1 MIGFVL
7 FGFLFAGPAPDVYRV
22 RVDTTV
28 GAFTME
34 VTRSLAPIGADRFYE
49 LVKSGFYDDSRF
61 FRVIPGSFAQFGIPG
76 DPAKNWDMPAFADDR
91 LKTSNLRGSFAFAM
105 TGPGARTTQIFI
117 STADQP
123 RQDALGFAPLGR
135 VVEGMDVVDR
145 LYSGYA
151 ETSGGGMRAGKQQ
164 RLFAEGNAY
173 LDREFPKLD
182 KLVRAR
188 IQPK

>member
-1 MIGFVL
+1 MIWILLWGV
-7 FGFLFAGPAPDVYRV
+7 FAQQAPDVYRV
-22 RVDTTV
+22 RAETTA

-49 LVKSGFYDDSRF
+49 LVQSGFYDDSRF
-61 FRVIPGSFAQFGIPG
+61 FRVVPGRFAQFGIPG
-76 DPAKNWDMPAFADDR
+76 DPAKQWDMHAFADDPV
-91 LKTSNLRGSFAFAM
+91 KISNLRGTFAFAM

-123 RQDALGFAPLGR
+123 LQDAQGFAPLGR
-135 VVEGMDVVDR
+135 IVEGMEVVER

-164 RLFAEGNAY
+164 RLFAAGNAY